1 LSAAQA
7 SLWNARP
14 LREGWRSRHPGP
26 SPGGSAILTA
36 ILLAA
41 MRACAIPEIGG
52 QIFLMKGISMP
63 KLLIAAEK

>member
-1 LSAAQA
+1 
-7 SLWNARP
+7 
-14 LREGWRSRHPGP
+14 
-26 SPGGSAILTA
+26 
-36 ILLAA
+36 